1 MTEYTQEQL
10 NEIANKNVRVVS
22 PFCEILTG
30 WKVRLHKDG
39 TLVLVVIYD
48 VYNEQNQSY
57 TEYEKEVLI

>member
-10 NEIANKNVRVVS
+10 NEVAKKNVRVVS

-30 WKVRLHKDG
+30 WKIRLRPDG

-48 VYNEQNQSY
+48 IWDQEKDTY
-57 TEYEKEVLI
+57 TEKEKEVLL